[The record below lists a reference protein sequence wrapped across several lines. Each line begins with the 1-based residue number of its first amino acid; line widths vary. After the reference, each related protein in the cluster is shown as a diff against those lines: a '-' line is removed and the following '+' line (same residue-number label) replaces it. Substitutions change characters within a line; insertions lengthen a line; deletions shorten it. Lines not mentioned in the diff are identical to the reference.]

1 MNVLFLPREFDDY
14 RGSTAMFGKSMH
26 DIEITHLWTKNES
39 SVDEGG
45 FDIIIQRCA
54 DCGVTRRI
62 LDLDSGPSA
71 RSDDSTLEY
80 RKIET
85 VRLAERMKEV
95 GQLLEEQWNEL
106 LDGSG
111 YATLNDLIRGIGNK
125 SQGLVDGGNIPF
137 YQLERWV
144 RTTQMY
150 RLTLLVAFKQSL
162 VCNSCDRVFF
172 SIDSLTLDHIDED
185 RSNARLTNLQ
195 LLCEPCH
202 REKTFPGQHDI
213 SAYDP
218 RATWCGHVITC
229 VELRGLR
236 ECTRS

>member
-1 MNVLFLPREFDDY
+1 MRVQ
-14 RGSTAMFGKSMH
+14 SMKA
-26 DIEITHLWTKNES
+26 DLTS
-39 SVDEGG
+39 S
-45 FDIIIQRCA
+45 FKRCA

-137 YQLERWV
+137 YQLERWGPYDSNVPIDALGGLQAKPRLQQLRSGFFLHRLAHVGPHRRGQEQRTIDQPAVAV
-144 RTTQMY
+144 RTMPPGKDIPGSTRY
-150 RLTLLVAFKQSL
+150 LSLRSQSNM
-162 VCNSCDRVFF
+162 VWAC
-172 SIDSLTLDHIDED
+172 HH
-185 RSNARLTNLQ
+185 
-195 LLCEPCH
+195 LC
-202 REKTFPGQHDI
+202 
-213 SAYDP
+213 
-218 RATWCGHVITC
+218 
-229 VELRGLR
+229 
-236 ECTRS
+236 